1 MSSAENAPD
10 RSTVQYGLVSH
21 DISFY
26 QLSNIAA
33 IKDYASLAI
42 FTVRHDT
49 TSAIA
54 ITVFFP
60 NAHAPKK
67 IADWLAC
74 LILCPPYPP
83 FI

>member
-42 FTVRHDT
+42 FTVRHHT

-60 NAHAPKK
+60 NACLKK